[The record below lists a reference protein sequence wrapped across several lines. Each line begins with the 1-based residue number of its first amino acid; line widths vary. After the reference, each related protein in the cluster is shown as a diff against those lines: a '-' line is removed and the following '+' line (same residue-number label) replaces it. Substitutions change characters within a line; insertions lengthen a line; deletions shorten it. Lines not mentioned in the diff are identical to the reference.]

1 MTRSKTESLVDQ
13 KKMVQVSARIPLE
26 DRRALKLLA
35 AREDT
40 SIQELIAEAIRAL
53 VRSRRK
59 PAAGSK

>member
-1 MTRSKTESLVDQ
+1 MKLVDQ
-13 KKMVQVSARIPLE
+13 KKMVQVSARITLE

-40 SIQELIAEAIRAL
+40 SINDLVVEAIRAL